1 MLDVKTG
8 MVGLCMK
15 VCGYEIV
22 SNRAFRCYGAGTL
35 PGPALDPY
43 WPKPRT
49 SQNALLQNLF
59 RVLEYVHQETRSFF
73 CISSKLCSVLG
84 KVRNVHV
91 ADFLTGELRIVRFS
105 GLRFGGPDLRILAS
119 LLATL

>member
-59 RVLEYVHQETRSFF
+59 RVLEYVHQETRSFLLYIKQIVQ
-73 CISSKLCSVLG
+73 CVRKSKKCTCGRLFDG
-84 KVRNVHV
+84 
-91 ADFLTGELRIVRFS
+91 
-105 GLRFGGPDLRILAS
+105 
-119 LLATL
+119 